1 MNYTGNIH
9 DQYGGRI
16 HNECLPSEKRIEQ
29 TSICNLHI

>member
-1 MNYTGNIH
+1 MNYTGNIY

-16 HNECLPSEKRIEQ
+16 HNECSLFEKKIEQ